1 LRDKT
6 KEGMTMLEIR
16 FHGRGGQGAVVASK
30 MLAVAF
36 FKEGK
41 GVQSFP
47 TYGAERR
54 GAPVAAFIRVDDK
67 PILYHHNIYNP
78 THVVV
83 LDPSLM
89 ERVDVA
95 QGLKEGGF
103 VLINTKLHP
112 SDFPELKAFDVHVV
126 DASEIAFKHG
136 LGSKESPIVNTA
148 VLGAFAKAS
157 GLIGLHAVLEAVKE
171 ESPIKIKANLGAAKE
186 AYEGVR

>member
-1 LRDKT
+1 
-6 KEGMTMLEIR
+6 MLEIR

-54 GAPVAAFIRVDDK
+54 GAPVAAFIRVDDR
-67 PILYHHNIYNP
+67 PVLYHHNIYTP

-89 ERVDVA
+89 ERVDVT

-103 VLINTKLHP
+103 VLVNTKLDP
-112 SDFPELKAFDVHVV
+112 SAFPDLEGYEVHVV
-126 DASEIAFKHG
+126 DASGIAVKHG
-136 LGSKESPIVNTA
+136 LGSPENPIVNTA

-157 GLIGLHAVLEAVKE
+157 GLVGLPAVLEAVKE
-171 ESPIKIKANLGAAKE
+171 ESPIKVKANLAAAEE
-186 AYEGVR
+186 AYNSVR

>member
-1 LRDKT
+1 
-6 KEGMTMLEIR
+6 MLEIR

-67 PILYHHNIYNP
+67 PVLYHHNIYTP

-89 ERVDVA
+89 ERVDVT
-95 QGLKEGGF
+95 QGLKKGGF
-103 VLINTKLHP
+103 VLVNTKLAP
-112 SDFPELKAFDVHVV
+112 TDFPDLEGFEVHVV
-126 DASEIAFKHG
+126 DASGIAVKHG
-136 LGSKESPIVNTA
+136 LGSPENPIVNTA

-157 GLIGLHAVLEAVKE
+157 GLVGLPAVLEAVKE
-171 ESPIKIKANLGAAKE
+171 ESPIKVKANLAAAEE
-186 AYEGVR
+186 AYNKVT

>member
-1 LRDKT
+1 
-6 KEGMTMLEIR
+6 MLEIR

-67 PILYHHNIYNP
+67 PVLYHHNIYSP

-89 ERVDVA
+89 ERVDIA
-95 QGLKEGGF
+95 QGLQKGGF
-103 VLINTKLHP
+103 IMINTKLAP
-112 SDFPELKAFDVHVV
+112 SDFPELAPYQVHVV
-126 DASEIAFKHG
+126 DASGIAVRHD
-136 LGSKESPIVNTA
+136 LGSAENPIVNTA
-148 VLGAFAKAS
+148 VLGAFAHAS
-157 GLIGLHAVLEAVKE
+157 GLLALPSVLEAVRE
-171 ESPIKIKANLGAAKE
+171 ESPIKVKKNLAAAQE
-186 AYEGVR
+186 AYEFVK

>member
-1 LRDKT
+1 
-6 KEGMTMLEIR
+6 
-16 FHGRGGQGAVVASK
+16 

-67 PILYHHNIYNP
+67 PVLYHHNIYAP

-89 ERVDVA
+89 KRVDVT

-103 VLINTKLHP
+103 ILINTKLPLSEFP
-112 SDFPELKAFDVHVV
+112 SLQGYEVHLV
-126 DASEIAFKHG
+126 DANTIAVKHG
-136 LGSKESPIVNTA
+136 LGSKENPIVNTA
-148 VLGAFAKAS
+148 MLGAFAKAS
-157 GLIGLHAVLEAVKE
+157 GLVGLEAVLEAVKE
-171 ESPIKIKANLGAAKE
+171 ESPVKVKQNLAAAEE
-186 AYEGVR
+186 AYRSAK

>member
-1 LRDKT
+1 
-6 KEGMTMLEIR
+6 MLEIR
-16 FHGRGGQGAVVASK
+16 FHGRGGQGSVVASK

-67 PILYHHNIYNP
+67 PVLYHHNVYTP

-89 ERVDVA
+89 KRVDVT
-95 QGLKEGGF
+95 QGLEKGGF
-103 VLINTKLHP
+103 VLINTKLQP
-112 SDFPELKAFDVHVV
+112 PDFPSLKDYNIHVV
-126 DASEIAFKHG
+126 DANEIAVKHG
-136 LGSKESPIVNTA
+136 LGSKENPIVNTA
-148 VLGAFAKAS
+148 VLGAFAKVS
-157 GLIGLHAVLEAVKE
+157 GLVGLPAVLEAVKE
-171 ESPIKIKANLGAAKE
+171 ESPIKVKRNLAAAEE
-186 AYEGVR
+186 AYHLVK

>member
-1 LRDKT
+1 
-6 KEGMTMLEIR
+6 MLEIR

-67 PILYHHNIYNP
+67 PILYHHNIYTP

-112 SDFPELKAFDVHVV
+112 SDFPELKAFDIHVV
-126 DASEIAFKHG
+126 DASEIAVKHG
-136 LGSKESPIVNTA
+136 LGSKENPIVNTA

-157 GLIGLHAVLEAVKE
+157 GLIGLPAVLEAVKE
-171 ESPIKIKANLGAAKE
+171 ESPIKVKANLGAAKE

>member
-1 LRDKT
+1 
-6 KEGMTMLEIR
+6 MIEIR
-16 FHGRGGQGAVVASK
+16 FHGRGGQGSVVASK

-67 PILYHHNIYNP
+67 PVLYHHNIYAP

-89 ERVDVA
+89 KRVDVT

-103 VLINTKLHP
+103 ILINTKLPLSEFP
-112 SDFPELKAFDVHVV
+112 SLQGYEVHLV
-126 DASEIAFKHG
+126 DANTIAVKHG
-136 LGSKESPIVNTA
+136 LGSKENPIVNTA
-148 VLGAFAKAS
+148 MLGAFAKAS
-157 GLIGLHAVLEAVKE
+157 GLVGLEAVLEAVKE
-171 ESPIKIKANLGAAKE
+171 ESPVKVKQNLAAAEE
-186 AYEGVR
+186 AYRSAK

>member
-1 LRDKT
+1 
-6 KEGMTMLEIR
+6 MIEIR
-16 FHGRGGQGAVVASK
+16 FHGRGGQGSVVASK

-67 PILYHHNIYNP
+67 PVLYHHNIYAP

-89 ERVDVA
+89 KRVDVT
-95 QGLKEGGF
+95 QGLKQGGF
-103 VLINTKLHP
+103 VLINTRLP
-112 SDFPELKAFDVHVV
+112 LSEYPTLKRYEVHLV
-126 DASEIAFKHG
+126 DANAIAVKHG
-136 LGSKESPIVNTA
+136 LGSKENPIVNTA
-148 VLGAFAKAS
+148 MLGAFAKAS
-157 GLIGLHAVLEAVKE
+157 GLVGLEAVLEAVKE
-171 ESPIKIKANLGAAKE
+171 ESPVKVKQNLAAAEE
-186 AYEGVR
+186 AYRSAQ

>member
-1 LRDKT
+1 
-6 KEGMTMLEIR
+6 MLEIR

-67 PILYHHNIYNP
+67 PVLYHHNIYTP

-103 VLINTKLHP
+103 VLINTKLVP
-112 SDFPELKAFDVHVV
+112 SHFPELKPYEVHVV
-126 DASEIAFKHG
+126 DASGIAVKHG
-136 LGSKESPIVNTA
+136 LGSKENPIVNTA

-157 GLIGLHAVLEAVKE
+157 GLVGLTSVLEAVKE
-171 ESPIKIKANLGAAKE
+171 ESPIKIKANLAAAEE
-186 AYEGVR
+186 AYKKVV

>member
-1 LRDKT
+1 
-6 KEGMTMLEIR
+6 MIEIR

-67 PILYHHNIYNP
+67 PVLYHHNIYAP

-89 ERVDVA
+89 ERVDVT

-103 VLINTKLHP
+103 VLVNTKLKP
-112 SDFPELKAFDVHVV
+112 SDFPDLKGFEVHVV
-126 DASEIAFKHG
+126 DASGIAVKHG
-136 LGSKESPIVNTA
+136 LGSKENPIVNTA
-148 VLGAFAKAS
+148 VLGAFARAS
-157 GLIGLHAVLEAVKE
+157 GLVGLPAVLEAVKE
-171 ESPIKIKANLGAAKE
+171 ESPIKVKANLAAAEE
-186 AYEGVR
+186 AYDKVK

>member
-1 LRDKT
+1 
-6 KEGMTMLEIR
+6 MIEIR
-16 FHGRGGQGAVVASK
+16 FHGRGGQGSVVASK

-36 FKEGK
+36 FKEGQ

-67 PILYHHNIYNP
+67 PVLYHHNIYTP

-89 ERVDVA
+89 KRVDVA

-103 VLINTKLHP
+103 VLINTKLKV
-112 SDFPELKAFDVHVV
+112 SDFPSLKGYEVHVV
-126 DASEIAFKHG
+126 DANAIAIRHG
-136 LGSKESPIVNTA
+136 LGSKENPIVNTA

-157 GLIGLHAVLEAVKE
+157 GLVGLEAVLEAVRE
-171 ESPIKIKANLGAAKE
+171 ESPVKVKQNLSAAEE
-186 AYEGVR
+186 AYHSVE

>member
-1 LRDKT
+1 
-6 KEGMTMLEIR
+6 MLEIR

-54 GAPVAAFIRVDDK
+54 GAPVAAFIRVDDG
-67 PILYHHNIYNP
+67 PVLYHHNIYTP

-89 ERVDVA
+89 KRVDVT
-95 QGLKEGGF
+95 QGLPKGGF
-103 VLINTKLHP
+103 ILINTKLHP
-112 SDFPELKAFDVHVV
+112 SDFPSLKGFDVHVV
-126 DASEIAFKHG
+126 DASEIAIKHG
-136 LGSKESPIVNTA
+136 LGSKENPIVNTA

-157 GLIGLHAVLEAVKE
+157 GLVGLKAVLEAVKE
-171 ESPIKIKANLGAAKE
+171 ESPIKIKKNLAAAEE
-186 AYEGVR
+186 AYNKVE

>member
-1 LRDKT
+1 
-6 KEGMTMLEIR
+6 MLEIR

-41 GVQSFP
+41 SVQSFP

-67 PILYHHNIYNP
+67 PVLYHHNVYNP

-89 ERVDVA
+89 KRVDVT
-95 QGLKEGGF
+95 QGLEKGGF
-103 VLINTKLHP
+103 ILINTRLQVPDYP
-112 SDFPELKAFDVHVV
+112 SLGEYKVHLIN
-126 DASEIAFKHG
+126 ANEIAVKHG
-136 LGSKESPIVNTA
+136 LGSKENPIVNTA
-148 VLGAFAKAS
+148 MLGAFAKAS
-157 GLIGLHAVLEAVKE
+157 GLIGLPAVLEAVKE
-171 ESPIKIKANLGAAKE
+171 ESPIKVKQNQAAAEE
-186 AYEGVR
+186 AYNLVR

>member
-1 LRDKT
+1 
-6 KEGMTMLEIR
+6 MLEIR

-67 PILYHHNIYNP
+67 PVLYHHNIYTP

-89 ERVDVA
+89 ERVDVT

-103 VLINTKLHP
+103 VLVNTKLKP
-112 SDFPELKAFDVHVV
+112 SDFPDLKGYDVHVV
-126 DASEIAFKHG
+126 DASGIAVKHG
-136 LGSKESPIVNTA
+136 LGSPENPIVNTA

-157 GLIGLHAVLEAVKE
+157 GLVGLPAVLEAVKE
-171 ESPIKIKANLGAAKE
+171 ESPIKVKANLAAAEE
-186 AYEGVR
+186 AYHSVA

>member
-1 LRDKT
+1 
-6 KEGMTMLEIR
+6 MIEIR
-16 FHGRGGQGAVVASK
+16 FHGRGGQGSVVASK

-67 PILYHHNIYNP
+67 PVLYHHNIYAP

-89 ERVDVA
+89 KRVDVT

-103 VLINTKLHP
+103 ILINTKLPLSEFP
-112 SDFPELKAFDVHVV
+112 SLQGYEVHLV
-126 DASEIAFKHG
+126 DANTIAVKHG
-136 LGSKESPIVNTA
+136 LGSKENPIVNTA
-148 VLGAFAKAS
+148 MLGAFAKAS
-157 GLIGLHAVLEAVKE
+157 GLVGLEAVLEAVKE
-171 ESPIKIKANLGAAKE
+171 ESPVKVKQNLAAAEE
-186 AYEGVR
+186 AYRSVK

>member
-1 LRDKT
+1 
-6 KEGMTMLEIR
+6 MLEIR

-67 PILYHHNIYNP
+67 PVLYHHNIYNP

-103 VLINTKLHP
+103 VLIDLRVHQEA
-112 SDFPELKAFDVHVV
+112 SRHLRGRGPE
-126 DASEIAFKHG
+126 G
-136 LGSKESPIVNTA
+136 LPVIVRRSSPC
-148 VLGAFAKAS
+148 S
-157 GLIGLHAVLEAVKE
+157 GR
-171 ESPIKIKANLGAAKE
+171 
-186 AYEGVR
+186 Y

>member
-1 LRDKT
+1 
-6 KEGMTMLEIR
+6 MLEIR

-67 PILYHHNIYNP
+67 PVLYHHNIYNP

-89 ERVDVA
+89 ERVDVT

-103 VLINTKLHP
+103 VLINTKLTP
-112 SDFPELKAFDVHVV
+112 TDFPDLKGFEVHVV
-126 DASEIAFKHG
+126 DASGIAVKHG
-136 LGSKESPIVNTA
+136 LGSPENPIVNTA

-157 GLIGLHAVLEAVKE
+157 GLVGLPAVLEAVKE
-171 ESPIKIKANLGAAKE
+171 ESPIKVKANLAAAEE
-186 AYEGVR
+186 AYNSVK